1 MKLPTLLL
9 ALIPACAPI
18 DGANPLDVTT
28 TSQRAPQSLH
38 TALPQPQSAQLFL
51 PSPDPVAPAPM
62 LGGVGANSN

>member
-18 DGANPLDVTT
+18 EGANPLDVTA
-28 TSQRAPQSLH
+28 TSPRSPQSLH
-38 TALPQPQSAQLFL
+38 TALPQPVQLFL
-51 PSPDPVAPAPM
+51 PSPDPVAPAPI